1 MEVEAEIPTVQPE
14 TVIDEEAP
22 PEAASIST
30 QETTA
35 AVSVQESEAAPAGE
49 TDTATEGAEPADVTA
64 SPETEAASETI
75 SGPGAQLP

>member
-1 MEVEAEIPTVQPE
+1 MP
-14 TVIDEEAP
+14 
-22 PEAASIST
+22 
-30 QETTA
+30 
-35 AVSVQESEAAPAGE
+35 VQESEAAPAGE